1 MLFDRKMVVFDPSP
15 KVVNGCFATPKT
27 GGAQRFVFDGRP
39 ANALFAPSPTFEL
52 PTPDLLA
59 QLEVRPGEEVYVAKA
74 DLDNYYHR
82 IRLPEWMRPYMALPP
97 VKAGEVGQGHIY
109 GHDALIYPCCTTLPM
124 GWSHSAFLAQKAHE
138 NVVRTKTI
146 LDEGDLLTFSS
157 DRRIDRPRYFI
168 YIDDMS
174 LIGPSHMKTELEG
187 LLDDYLRSL
196 LLVGLPPK
204 PSKTVRPSADG
215 VVCVGVEIHGRDLTL
230 GVSPSKL
237 RLLGEVT
244 TGLLAKGFCTGSD
257 MERLIGHWT
266 WAFMPRRAAFSVFS
280 AVYRFVEAAGGK
292 TFEIWP
298 SVAKELSV
306 AVGLSPLL
314 FASLDASWMP
324 DTVATDASMW
334 GMGMMAA
341 PVGPEVCREM
351 AVAPPPVGPVAP
363 DCLQPVAFPRA
374 HQRPGTEGA
383 LHGRQMGG
391 LLPPFRR
398 WSPSFLGRLVGG
410 AFLGS

>member
-1 MLFDRKMVVFDPSP
+1 M
-15 KVVNGCFATPKT
+15 
-27 GGAQRFVFDGRP
+27 
-39 ANALFAPSPTFEL
+39 
-52 PTPDLLA
+52 
-59 QLEVRPGEEVYVAKA
+59 KA
-74 DLDNYYHR
+74 
-82 IRLPEWMRPYMALPP
+82 
-97 VKAGEVGQGHIY
+97 
-109 GHDALIYPCCTTLPM
+109 
-124 GWSHSAFLAQKAHE
+124 
-138 NVVRTKTI
+138 
-146 LDEGDLLTFSS
+146 
-157 DRRIDRPRYFI
+157 
-168 YIDDMS
+168 
-174 LIGPSHMKTELEG
+174 ELEG

-306 AVGLSPLL
+306 AVGLSPPLRFSGRL
-314 FASLDASWMP
+314 LDA
-324 DTVATDASMW
+324 
-334 GMGMMAA
+334 GHRRHRRFH
-341 PVGPEVCREM
+341 VGHGDDGRS
-351 AVAPPPVGPVAP
+351 G
-363 DCLQPVAFPRA
+363 
-374 HQRPGTEGA
+374 RP
-383 LHGRQMGG
+383 
-391 LLPPFRR
+391 
-398 WSPSFLGRLVGG
+398 
-410 AFLGS
+410 